1 MVAPPLSVMACA
13 PLFAQL
19 RVNDASVAVTGSLKV
34 TLTLLLTGTSVA
46 LFAGLVLD
54 TDGA

>member
-1 MVAPPLSVMACA
+1 MVAPPLSVMAWT
-13 PLFAQL
+13 PLVAQV
-19 RVNDASVAVTGSLKV
+19 RVNDASVTVTGSLKV
-34 TLTLLLTGTSVA
+34 TLTLLLPGTSVA